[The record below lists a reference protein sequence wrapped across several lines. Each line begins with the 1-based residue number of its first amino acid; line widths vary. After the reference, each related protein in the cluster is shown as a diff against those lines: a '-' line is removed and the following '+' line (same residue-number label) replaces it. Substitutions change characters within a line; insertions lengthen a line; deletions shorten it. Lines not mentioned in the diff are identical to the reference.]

1 MRTGKNACP
10 LLSAP
15 FLDEV
20 MSQSE
25 LSTIIKLCFFFQFQT
40 VNFENFPIKTAHF
53 TADGQKFMAGSQHF
67 GHFFVYDMY
76 AGKIIKVPWKED
88 KEQMNMQKFE
98 ISPTNDL
105 VS

>member
-1 MRTGKNACP
+1 MFRY
-10 LLSAP
+10 L
-15 FLDEV
+15 
-20 MSQSE
+20 
-25 LSTIIKLCFFFQFQT
+25 IFFSSQT

-67 GHFFVYDMY
+67 GHFYVYDMY

-88 KEQMNMQKFE
+88 KEQTNMQKFE

-105 VS
+105 VSRIQKLSQKPFVL

>member
-1 MRTGKNACP
+1 
-10 LLSAP
+10 
-15 FLDEV
+15 
-20 MSQSE
+20 
-25 LSTIIKLCFFFQFQT
+25 
-40 VNFENFPIKTAHF
+40 
-53 TADGQKFMAGSQHF
+53 MAGSQHF